1 MLTMKSRMH
10 AKGFSVMD
18 ADELYFINGGSG
30 TYNHGGSS
38 GSQGSQG
45 PTTGQNPSS
54 TGQKVAYWATFVI
67 LSATSLGDAP
77 NNFERAA
84 EQAAA
89 IAHVDRHDINTSTK

>member
-30 TYNHGGSS
+30 TYNHGGPT
-38 GSQGSQG
+38 GPQG
-45 PTTGQNPSS
+45 PQGQTSGKKPSS
-54 TGQKVAYWATFVI
+54 TGQKIAYWATFAI
-67 LSATSLGDAP
+67 LAGTSLGDAP

-84 EQAAA
+84 EQAAE